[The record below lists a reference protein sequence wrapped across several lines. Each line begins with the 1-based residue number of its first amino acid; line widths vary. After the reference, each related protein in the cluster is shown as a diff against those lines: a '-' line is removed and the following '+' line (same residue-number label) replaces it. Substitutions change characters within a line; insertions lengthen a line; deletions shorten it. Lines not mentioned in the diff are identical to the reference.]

1 MNINKVTKKSFL
13 SKRKI
18 IRLVK
23 YLEKYFYYKIFE
35 NKEKRIYR
43 FLIYRFIK
51 KRKNIKFK
59 KIKNDLDL
67 LSFLYKADI
76 NVCYLK
82 DPSLIN
88 KKEVFFSH
96 NGFYA
101 ILIYRFSHFL
111 VKYNIPFLPRQ
122 ISEYAHSVTGI
133 DINPFSKIGKQ
144 FFIDHGTGVVI
155 GETAIIGDNVSIYQG
170 VTLGALSLKNGR
182 DLSNKK
188 RHPTIEDNVVIYANA
203 TILGGETVIGAN
215 SVIGAYSFVLKS
227 VKANTIIKK

>member
-1 MNINKVTKKSFL
+1 MKINKVTKKSFL

-35 NKEKRIYR
+35 NKEKRAYR

-51 KRKNIKFK
+51 KRKNIKLK
-59 KIKNDLDL
+59 KIKKDLDL
-67 LSFLYKADI
+67 LSFLYKTDI
-76 NVCYLK
+76 NTCYLK

-88 KKEVFFSH
+88 EKEVFFSH

-101 ILIYRFSHFL
+101 ILIYRFSHLL

-133 DINPFSKIGKQ
+133 DINPFSKIGNH

-155 GETAIIGDNVSIYQG
+155 GETSIIGNNVSIYQG

-227 VKANTIIKK
+227 VNAYTTIKK